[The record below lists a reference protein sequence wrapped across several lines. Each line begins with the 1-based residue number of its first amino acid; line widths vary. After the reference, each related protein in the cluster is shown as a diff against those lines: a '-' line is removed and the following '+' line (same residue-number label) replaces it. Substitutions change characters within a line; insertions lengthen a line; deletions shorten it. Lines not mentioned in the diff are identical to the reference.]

1 MARSINFSQVKKNRN
16 GMDESGAMAGDTRFS
31 LVRNG
36 PGGPQFVERPLYGP
50 SLGHSDFPPPN
61 TPLVGPQSYG
71 SGPYGNGPYGAAP
84 GSYGPGGPYSVPEAF
99 GGPPPAQWQGGAG
112 WYDGPQ
118 APQPT
123 RPGPL
128 TGADALQAFT
138 AAAYRGAPI
147 LDPEAYASLYAYATG
162 REPSAPPAPEPAPS
176 PAPAASSAAPA
187 AAEPGP
193 SGPENP
199 VLRML
204 GLFDR

>member
-16 GMDESGAMAGDTRFS
+16 GMEESGAMAGDTRFS
-31 LVRNG
+31 LVRSS

-50 SLGHSDFPPPN
+50 SLGQSDFPPPN

-71 SGPYGNGPYGAAP
+71 GGGYGNGSYGVPQGPYGA
-84 GSYGPGGPYSVPEAF
+84 PEAY
-99 GGPPPAQWQGGAG
+99 GAPPPSQWQGGAG

-118 APQPT
+118 PASQPQ

-162 REPSAPPAPEPAPS
+162 REPPAPTAPEPADS
-176 PAPAASSAAPA
+176 P
-187 AAEPGP
+187 
-193 SGPENP
+193 GPENP